1 MWVGGGHSLLPGEGM
16 SELHFKI
23 KKGIERKRERKD
35 NLQRRKGKAE
45 TQDRRVEHVVR
56 NINRFVLVGA

>member
-23 KKGIERKRERKD
+23 KKGIERKRERRD
-35 NLQRRKGKAE
+35 NPQRRKGKAE
-45 TQDRRVEHVVR
+45 TPDRRVEYVVR

>member
-1 MWVGGGHSLLPGEGM
+1 MLPGEGM

-23 KKGIERKRERKD
+23 KKGIERKRERRD
-35 NLQRRKGKAE
+35 NPQRRKGKAE
-45 TQDRRVEHVVR
+45 TPDRRVEYVVR